1 MLSEEEVRNI
11 ALLARVGIS
20 DEEVGKYR
28 KDLSA
33 ILDFFK
39 ELEELDTTNVVL
51 SGVPEKENDY
61 REDAARDFGAHRK
74 QELLANVPEMK
85 DGYVKVKSVF

>member
-20 DEEVGKYR
+20 DAEVEKYR
-28 KDLSA
+28 MDLSGV
-33 ILDFFK
+33 LDFFK
-39 ELEELDTTNVVL
+39 ELEGIDTSKVA
-51 SGVPEKENDY
+51 SIAAAEKMNDY
-61 REDAARDFGAHRK
+61 REDVAHDFGAEGK
-74 QELLANVPEMK
+74 KAILANVPETK

>member
-20 DEEVGKYR
+20 DEEVEKYR
-28 KDLSA
+28 KDLSGV
-33 ILDFFK
+33 LDFFK
-39 ELEELDTTNVVL
+39 ELEGIDTSTVTE
-51 SGVPEKENDY
+51 SGVAEKTDDY
-61 REDAARDFGAHRK
+61 REDVARDFGTHGK
-74 QELLANVPEMK
+74 QGILANVPATK